1 MRSRTTAADRV
12 GRTRT
17 VTSATPIDLANTLVP
32 LRRGAGD
39 PSYFVAADGAHWRTS
54 RMASGP
60 VTYRLARDGAASVS
74 GQAWGA
80 GAEEFLDQLDRMLCL
95 DQDSSDFIPHHRKVA
110 EAHRR
115 FPGLR
120 MLRTG
125 LVFEALVPAVL
136 EQKVH
141 TVTAHAA
148 WRKLVRMF
156 GDRPPGPAPET
167 MVVPPDAETWRR
179 IPSWRF
185 HRANVGP
192 QRSQTIIRAA
202 CRAATLER
210 FAELDPTEAARRL
223 RSLPGIGEWTAA
235 EIGQRA
241 FGDADALSVGDFHLA
256 AVVGWTLVGRP
267 LDDTEMIEYLEPIRP
282 HRYRMVRLLEISGQA
297 RKPKFGPRT
306 PTTDHSWH

>member
-1 MRSRTTAADRV
+1 M
-12 GRTRT
+12 
-17 VTSATPIDLANTLVP
+17 TSATPIDLANTVAP

-39 PSYFVAADGAHWRTS
+39 PSYYVAADGAHWRTS

-60 VTYRLARDGAASVS
+60 VTYRLARAGTTSVT

-95 DQDSSDFIPHHRKVA
+95 DQDSSDFVPHHHKVA
-110 EAHRR
+110 EAQRR

-156 GDRPPGPAPET
+156 GDPPLARRRRQCWCHRMPKPGAGFRRGGFTGRMSGRSGRRRLFGLPA
-167 MVVPPDAETWRR
+167 VPPRWSDLSTSNRR
-179 IPSWRF
+179 KRL
-185 HRANVGP
+185 GDY
-192 QRSQTIIRAA
+192 AA
-202 CRAATLER
+202 CPVSA
-210 FAELDPTEAARRL
+210 
-223 RSLPGIGEWTAA
+223 
-235 EIGQRA
+235 
-241 FGDADALSVGDFHLA
+241 
-256 AVVGWTLVGRP
+256 
-267 LDDTEMIEYLEPIRP
+267 
-282 HRYRMVRLLEISGQA
+282 SGQ
-297 RKPKFGPRT
+297 PRRSDSERSAMRMRCRSAT
-306 PTTDHSWH
+306 FTWPLLWDGRW